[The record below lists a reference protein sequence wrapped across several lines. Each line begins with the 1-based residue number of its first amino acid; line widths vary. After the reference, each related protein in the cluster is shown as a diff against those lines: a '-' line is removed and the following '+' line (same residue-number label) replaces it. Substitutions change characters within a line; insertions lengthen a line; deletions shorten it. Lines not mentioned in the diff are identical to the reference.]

1 MRRQKSMLN
10 FENKTALVTGASGG
24 IGEACAKLLNELGAH
39 VIISGTNEAK
49 LKELAKSLNEKHTIK
64 TCDLRNSK
72 ACEQLIESCEKIDIL
87 VCNAGIT
94 KDNLIIKMTEED
106 FDDVINV
113 NLKAAFI
120 LNKAAVRKMMRERY
134 GRIINIS
141 SVVAFSGN
149 AGQCNYTAS
158 KAGLIGM
165 SKSLAQEVASR
176 GITVNLVAPGF
187 IETNMTAVLGEE
199 IKAALLTKIP
209 LRKMGTPEDIA
220 ASVAFLASDE
230 AGYITGQT
238 IHVNGGMYM

>member
-1 MRRQKSMLN
+1 MLN
-10 FENKTALVTGASGG
+10 LQGKVALITGASGG
-24 IGEACAKLLNELGAH
+24 IGAACAKLLNRLGAH

-49 LKELAKSLNEKHTIK
+49 LQELSNSLNEFHTIK
-64 TCDLRNSK
+64 PCNLKDAK
-72 ACEQLIESCEKIDIL
+72 SCEELINSIDKLDIL

-106 FDDVINV
+106 FDEVINV
-113 NLKAAFI
+113 NLKATFI
-120 LNKAAVRKMMRERY
+120 LNKTAVRKMMKERY

-158 KAGLIGM
+158 KAGLVGM

-176 GITVNLVAPGF
+176 GITVNTIAPGF
-187 IETNMTAVLGEE
+187 IETNMTAKLSDE
-199 IKAALLTKIP
+199 IKANLLDKIP
-209 LRKMGTPEDIA
+209 LKKFGTSEDIA
-220 ASVAFLASDE
+220 NAVAFLASSE
-230 AGYITGQT
+230 AQYITGQT